1 MWVGGTH
8 VTTYGLVLSFF
19 HNLFLNHG
27 VWILVSLILAC
38 FFLSYCKGFILSF
51 LAIENLK
58 LLLPFMNESFQQTL
72 LILPCV

>member
-27 VWILVSLILAC
+27 VWILVSLILAS
-38 FFLSYCKGFILSF
+38 FLSYCKGFILSF

-58 LLLPFMNESFQQTL
+58 LLLPFMNESFQQIL